1 MRRQRDELVAAEPP
15 ALRHRAFV
23 SEWMTLGWR
32 AQMMLIAYEC
42 AYIGPN
48 GVVWYN
54 FTDMESLESHTR
66 MIHQI
71 MPGHLF
77 RWTINAQPWIG
88 WHVEDEVWWYTY
100 GSRDLL
106 AAGRMSRQF
115 QLQANDQASS
125 SSTGTVPDPEPM

>member
-48 GVVWYN
+48 GVVWYH

-66 MIHQI
+66 IIHQI

-100 GSRDLL
+100 GSRAHQSNVAYQTTELIRLHQDI
-106 AAGRMSRQF
+106 A
-115 QLQANDQASS
+115 
-125 SSTGTVPDPEPM
+125 STGRG

>member
-15 ALRHRAFV
+15 ALRYRAFV
-23 SEWMTLGWR
+23 TEWMTLGWR
-32 AQMMLIAYEC
+32 VQMMLVAQEW

-54 FTDMESLESHTR
+54 FTGGR
-66 MIHQI
+66 MIHEMI
-71 MPGHLF
+71 PGHFF

-106 AAGRMSRQF
+106 AAGLIRPQGS
-115 QLQANDQASS
+115 NDQASS
-125 SSTGTVPDPEPM
+125 SSTGRG